1 MNWLVFV
8 GIALVILIR
17 ELCIARIVS
26 KKRQQYLCFHGIT
39 EVSVPSIFIRVT
51 KRMIDI
57 VISLLLCLSVLPI
70 MYIIF
75 GIIIKLTSNG
85 PVIFKQKRV
94 GMFATE
100 FTCYKFRSM
109 YIDCGDKIVTS
120 NQDKR
125 VTPIGRFLR
134 KYHLDEFPQFFNVL
148 IGNMS
153 VVGPRPFPKKEFN
166 KFEDKK
172 KAYTRLVLRP
182 GITGLAQMN
191 SGRFLPKED
200 YLQYDFKYV
209 SKVSLLKDI
218 RLIYQTMKFSDM
230 TC

>member
-8 GIALVILIR
+8 GIALVILIT
-17 ELCIARIVS
+17 ELHIAHVIS
-26 KKRQQYLCFHGIT
+26 KKRQQYLKLHEIT
-39 EVSVPSIFIRVT
+39 DIVVPSIPKSVT

-70 MYIIF
+70 MYIVF
-75 GIIIKLTSNG
+75 GIIIKLTSKG

-94 GMFATE
+94 GIFATE

-120 NQDKR
+120 SKDKR

-153 VVGPRPFPKKEFN
+153 VVGPRPFPRKEFD

-172 KAYTRLVLRP
+172 KAYTRLVLSP

-191 SGRFLPKED
+191 SGRFIPKED

-209 SKVSLLKDI
+209 SKLSLLRDVK
-218 RLIYQTMKFSDM
+218 LMWQTVKFNDN